1 MTELLAR
8 AFREASKLPPEEQDA
23 IAALL
28 LAELDSERRWDEQF
42 ASSQDAL
49 AKLADEAIQADEAG
63 ETEDLIPDEL

>member
-1 MTELLAR
+1 MTELLER
-8 AFREASKLPPEEQDA
+8 AFREAAKLPPEEQDA

-28 LAELDSERRWDEQF
+28 LAEIDSERRWNEQF

-49 AKLADEAIQADEAG
+49 GKLAEDAIQADKAG